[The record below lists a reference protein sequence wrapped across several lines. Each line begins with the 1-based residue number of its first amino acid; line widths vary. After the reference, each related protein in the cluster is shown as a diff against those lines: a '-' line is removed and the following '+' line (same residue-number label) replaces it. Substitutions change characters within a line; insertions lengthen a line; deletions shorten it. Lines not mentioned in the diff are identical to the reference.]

1 MARAQTNHQGT
12 LLILEKD
19 AHTAYL
25 LDYLLSREGYN
36 VVCTTCCKTASA
48 LLGKMPPASMIFLDV
63 AFVSDGQCRFIDTL
77 QRIPGWRDTP
87 ILLLA
92 EHYTMDGVTSGLCLG
107 ADDYIVQPF
116 NHAELLGQ
124 IQRYSVKLRQAS

>member
-36 VVCTTCCKTASA
+36 VVCTTSCETASA
-48 LLGKMPPASMIFLDV
+48 LLSRMPPASMIFLDV

-77 QRIPGWRDTP
+77 HRIPGWRDTP
-87 ILLLA
+87 VLLLA
-92 EHYTMDGVTSGLCLG
+92 EHYTMEDVSSGLQLG

-124 IQRYSVKLRQAS
+124 IQRYSVKLCQAS